1 MKNIILVFFL
11 FPCLLFSQ
19 SINHWET
26 AVLEGDYWRYL
37 EGTYEPDS
45 NWRKIN
51 FNDSTWLQGPGGI
64 GYGDG
69 DDTTIIN
76 PVNSLYLR
84 RTFTIIDTADIV
96 AGVLNIDYDDAFVA
110 YLNNVEIA
118 RANVG
123 VVGDNPPFN
132 QTSDSQ
138 HEAQMYQGG
147 NPDQFVINNQVLKSV
162 ILPGNNVLSV
172 QIHNENITSS
182 DLTARV
188 FLSFGIATNS
198 SNYNTT
204 PFWFQPPLIFTSSNL
219 PIVVINT
226 LGQTIVD
233 DPRIVCDMGVID
245 NGFGNIN
252 SINDTFNDYNGKI
265 SIEFRG
271 SSSLYFDKKS
281 YGLETQDTLGNNNNV
296 SILGMPVE
304 NDWILYA
311 PYSDKSLMRN
321 FLAYNLGRKMGN
333 YSPRTVFCELIVNND
348 YKGIYILTEKIKR
361 DNDRI
366 DIAKL
371 DVDDLAGDSLTGG
384 YILKIDRTS
393 PGGMYWTSNF
403 PNIGGGALDIQY
415 CYPDPSVMLPEQ
427 LEYIE
432 GYVDSFEYA
441 LSGPNF
447 MDSLIGYSKYID
459 VNSFIDLYIINEFSK
474 NIDGYRLSTYM
485 YKDRDDNGGKLTMGP
500 FWDYNL
506 AFGNA
511 EYCDAG
517 ITSGWE
523 VNTGCGYNNP
533 FWFERLLD
541 DTTYQNKLKCRWD
554 YLRQRSFHLDS
565 IFNFIDSMAIYL
577 NDAQQRNF
585 QKWDILGNYVWPNYY
600 IGNTYQDEI
609 QFLKTWIGGRLMWID
624 SNIQGNCY
632 VVLGCIDPLACN
644 YNQLANTNDG
654 SCNYSSSS
662 YDTLISN
669 ISINWNGLLLNN
681 SGDYSVTLFNS
692 VGCDSIVNLNFTFN
706 TVSAIDNN
714 RNQKTLTKVTD
725 ILGRETNAIRNKFL
739 FYKYDDGTVEK
750 KIVLE

>member
-1 MKNIILVFFL
+1 MKNIILIFFL

-51 FNDSTWLQGPGGI
+51 FNDSNWLQGPGGI

-69 DDTTIIN
+69 DDTTVIN

-96 AGVLNIDYDDAFVA
+96 AGVLDIDYDDAFVA

-132 QTSDSQ
+132 QTSDSL

-252 SINDTFNDYNGKI
+252 SIDDTFNDYNGKI

-281 YGLETQDTLGNNNNV
+281 YGLETQDSLGNNNNV

-321 FLAYNLGRKMGN
+321 FLAYDLGRKMGN

-459 VNSFIDLYIINEFSK
+459 CLLYTSP
-474 NIDGYRLSTYM
+474 SP
-485 YKDRDDNGGKLTMGP
+485 RD
-500 FWDYNL
+500 
-506 AFGNA
+506 
-511 EYCDAG
+511 
-517 ITSGWE
+517 
-523 VNTGCGYNNP
+523 
-533 FWFERLLD
+533 
-541 DTTYQNKLKCRWD
+541 
-554 YLRQRSFHLDS
+554 
-565 IFNFIDSMAIYL
+565 
-577 NDAQQRNF
+577 
-585 QKWDILGNYVWPNYY
+585 
-600 IGNTYQDEI
+600 
-609 QFLKTWIGGRLMWID
+609 
-624 SNIQGNCY
+624 
-632 VVLGCIDPLACN
+632 
-644 YNQLANTNDG
+644 
-654 SCNYSSSS
+654 
-662 YDTLISN
+662 
-669 ISINWNGLLLNN
+669 
-681 SGDYSVTLFNS
+681 
-692 VGCDSIVNLNFTFN
+692 
-706 TVSAIDNN
+706 
-714 RNQKTLTKVTD
+714 
-725 ILGRETNAIRNKFL
+725 
-739 FYKYDDGTVEK
+739 
-750 KIVLE
+750 